1 MAIHPSPS
9 SFISKPIKFGTD
21 GWRGL
26 IAADFT
32 FERVAQV
39 APLAAIA
46 LESIYGQQQASKTII
61 VGYDRRF
68 MAEDFARV
76 AAESVQA
83 AGFNVV
89 LSESYSPTPAFS
101 WAAFD
106 QKALGAIVITASHNP
121 GGYSGLKV
129 KGGFG
134 GSVPPEVTKKIEA
147 LLEDGVNPPADT
159 PGTLETFDP
168 WPSYCA
174 VLQSRVD
181 IAAIQDAVKTGKLTV
196 FADVMHGA
204 AATGIERLLELP
216 VHELNGDRDPLF
228 EGGAPEP
235 LPRYL
240 PKLFQ
245 AIKAHGKSADGG
257 LTVGLVFDG
266 DSDRIA
272 AVDSRGEF
280 LSSQI
285 LIPILIEHL
294 STRRGYTGELVK
306 TISGSNLFPLVANLY
321 GIPVHETPIGYKYIA
336 DRMLETK
343 VLLGG
348 EESGGIGYGHH
359 IPERDALLSA
369 LYVLE
374 AVVQS
379 GKDLSDIYRSLQ
391 EKTNYTSNYDRI
403 DLPLAN
409 MEVRSRLL
417 NELQSNAPS
426 TVAEQSVTEVLTI
439 DGYKFNLADGSWLLI
454 RFSGTEPVLRLY
466 SEAKTPENVRRNL
479 NWAKDWAQAVQ
490 A

>member
-1 MAIHPSPS
+1 MAIRLSPS
-9 SFISKPIKFGTD
+9 GFISKPIKFGTD

-32 FERVAQV
+32 FERVAKV

-46 LESIYGQQQASKTII
+46 LEQIYGQQANKTII

-68 MAEDFARV
+68 MSEDFAQV
-76 AAESVQA
+76 AAENIQA
-83 AGFNVV
+83 AGFNVL
-89 LSESYSPTPAFS
+89 LSTGYAPTPAFS
-101 WAAFD
+101 WAAKD
-106 QKALGAIVITASHNP
+106 KNALGAIVITASHNP

-134 GSVPPEVTKKIEA
+134 GSVPPDVTKKIEA
-147 LLEDGVNPPADT
+147 LLADGAETRSDA

-168 WPSYCA
+168 WPSYCS

-181 IAAIQDAVKTGKLTV
+181 IAPIQEAVKSGTLTV

-204 AATGIERLLELP
+204 AATGIERLLGLSI
-216 VHELNGDRDPLF
+216 HELNGDRDPLF

-235 LPRYL
+235 LPKYL

-245 AIKAHGKSADGG
+245 AIKAHRKESPEG
-257 LTVGLVFDG
+257 LSVGLVFDG

-272 AVDSRGEF
+272 AVDGNGEF

-294 STRRGYTGELVK
+294 STRRGYTGEVVK
-306 TISGSNLFPLVANLY
+306 TISGSNLFPKIANLY
-321 GIPVHETPIGYKYIA
+321 GLDVHETPIGYKYIA
-336 DRMLETK
+336 DRMLESS

-374 AVVQS
+374 AIVQS
-379 GKDLSDIYRSLQ
+379 GKDLSEIYQSLQ
-391 EKTNYTSNYDRI
+391 ERTNYFSNYDRI

-409 MEVRSRLL
+409 MDVRARLVA
-417 NELQSNAPS
+417 ELQTNPPK
-426 TVAEQSVTEVLTI
+426 TVAEQAVVDVLTI
-439 DGYKFNLADGSWLLI
+439 DGYKFQLSDGSWLLI

-466 SEAKTPENVRRNL
+466 SEALTPDDVRRNL
-479 NWAKDWAQAVQ
+479 NWAKDWANSITKS
-490 A
+490 

>member
-1 MAIHPSPS
+1 MATRLSPS
-9 SFISKPIKFGTD
+9 AFISKPIKFGTD
-21 GWRGL
+21 GWRGM

-46 LESIYGQQQASKTII
+46 LETIYGQQANKTII

-68 MAEDFARV
+68 MSEDFAQV
-76 AAESVQA
+76 AAENIQA
-83 AGFNVV
+83 AGFNVL
-89 LSESYSPTPAFS
+89 LSNSYAPTPAFS
-101 WAAFD
+101 WAAKD
-106 QKALGAIVITASHNP
+106 NHALGAIVITASHNP

-134 GSVPPEVTKKIEA
+134 GSVPPEVTQKIEA
-147 LLEDGVNPPADT
+147 LLAEGIETQAKT
-159 PGTLETFDP
+159 PGSLDTFDP
-168 WPSYCA
+168 WPSYCN

-181 IAAIQDAVKTGKLTV
+181 IAPIQDAVKSGKLTI

-204 AATGIERLLELP
+204 AATGIERLLGLP
-216 VHELNGDRDPLF
+216 IQELNGDRDPLF

-235 LPRYL
+235 LPKYL

-245 AIKAHGKSADGG
+245 AIKAHRQATAEG
-257 LTVGLVFDG
+257 LAVGLVFDG

-272 AVDSRGEF
+272 AVDGNGEF
-280 LSSQI
+280 LSSQV

-294 STRRGYTGELVK
+294 STRRGYTGEVVK
-306 TISGSNLFPLVANLY
+306 TISGSNLFPKVANLY
-321 GIPVHETPIGYKYIA
+321 GLAVHETPIGYKYIA
-336 DRMLETK
+336 DRMLESQ

-374 AVVQS
+374 AIVQS

-391 EKTNYTSNYDRI
+391 EQTNYVSHYDRI

-409 MEVRSRLL
+409 MEVRAQLV
-417 NELQSNAPS
+417 NELQTNAP
-426 TVAEQSVTEVLTI
+426 TTIAGQTVTEVLTI
-439 DGYKFNLADGSWLLI
+439 DGYKFQLSDESWLLI

-466 SEAKTPENVRRNL
+466 SEALTPDDVRRNL
-479 NWAKDWAQAVQ
+479 SWAKDWASSVI
-490 A
+490 